1 MRKNLSAIVVLF
13 FTTTLMAQTT
23 ITGTVS
29 DKGTDEPM
37 PGVNIKVSGMSL
49 GTSADFEGNFRLEVD
64 QTPPFSIELSIV
76 GYATS
81 IVEIIEKGQVVN
93 ALLEEFSTFLD
104 EVVVSASR
112 TPERVMESPV
122 TIERMDVRAIKN
134 SSSPTFYD
142 GLENLKGVD
151 INTNSLTNKS
161 VNTRGFATFANT
173 RFMQLVDGMDNSSPA
188 LNFALGNL
196 LGMNELDVNTVEV
209 LPGASSALYGANAFN
224 GMLFMTSKNPFNHQ
238 GISVYGKTGITSS
251 ENAGDNSFVDAGFRV
266 AHAFNEKFAA
276 KVSFSFLN
284 GTEWHATDYR
294 DYNHAASEAGSST
307 PIVPE
312 TGQSSF
318 DRLNVYGDDVSLSAL
333 GLNMKQIA
341 QGMEGRGIL
350 PPGTS
355 GLIPAVD
362 VSRTGYKEE
371 DLTDYEAQSVKTDIS
386 LHYRPNGDDL
396 EIIWN
401 SKFGSGNTIYQGAN
415 RYNIKNFSM
424 QQHKFEIRN
433 ENFFVRAYTTQEDAG
448 DSYDMRFAGVNISK
462 IGAEEW
468 FGTYVGAYAT
478 GAVQILGSGGAP
490 ADIVA
495 ASAQL
500 HAGARQFADANATIQ
515 PGSPEFK
522 AAFEEVTSDPNVLTG
537 AKFTDNT
544 KLYHVDGNYNFG
556 HLLEWAEIQ
565 FGGSWRQ
572 YSLDSGGTIFTDF
585 DGPIDYDEYG
595 AYMQLQKKFAD
606 DRLKFTGS
614 IRYDKAQNFD
624 GNSSPRISFSY
635 SAGEDR
641 NHNFRAA
648 FQTGFRNPTTQDQYI
663 GLDAGPAILIGSAL
677 DNLDRYT
684 SKPLNVS
691 LVGQSLGTPAQ
702 VTLTGRS
709 AYENS
714 FTVASVFAGA
724 PVKSTFQNVQ
734 PERVTAFEAG
744 YRGLLGKVVVD
755 FSAYYNKYED
765 FIGNKTVLVPLYGQA
780 DFSDIVPS
788 PPLPQPT
795 PLALVA
801 MFNGDFQPFQV
812 YTNSEADISSYGT
825 GLGLTTEVFNGYN
838 LGFNYTWSKFEFD
851 QSSDPDYEAGFNT
864 PEHKVKLAF
873 GNPKAFKNF
882 GFNINARW
890 SDEYLWESTFV
901 DAIVDS
907 RTVIDAQVSY
917 SMPKIKSTIKIGGAN
932 LGGQE
937 YLSAPGNGLIG
948 SQYFASWTI
957 NP

>member
-196 LGMNELDVNTVEV
+196 LGMNELDVNTIEV

-224 GMLFMTSKNPFNHQ
+224 GMLFMTSKNPFDHQ

-251 ENAGDNSFVDAGFRV
+251 ENAGDNNFVDVGIRA
-266 AHAFNEKFAA
+266 AFAFSEKFAA
-276 KVSFSFLN
+276 KASFSFLN
-284 GTEWHATDYR
+284 GTEWYATDYNQYL
-294 DYNHAASEAGSST
+294 DNGAGNADS
-307 PIVPE
+307 IVPVAA
-312 TGQSSF
+312 GQTAF
-318 DRLNVYGDDVSLSAL
+318 DQLNMYGDEVTQELDFNAIAVANGFSQAQADGL
-333 GLNMKQIA
+333 GLKTETV
-341 QGMEGRGIL
+341 G
-350 PPGTS
+350 
-355 GLIPAVD
+355 
-362 VSRTGYKEE
+362 RTGYEE
-371 DLTDYEAQSVKTDIS
+371 QYLTDYEAESIKTDIS
-386 LHYRPNGDDL
+386 LNYRPNGDDL

-401 SKFGSGNTIYQGAN
+401 SKFGNGNTIYQGAN
-415 RYNIKNFSM
+415 RYSIKNFSM
-424 QQHKFEIRN
+424 EQHKLEIRN
-433 ENFFVRAYTTQEDAG
+433 DNFFVRAYTTQEDAG
-448 DSYDMRFAGVNISK
+448 DSYDMRF
-462 IGAEEW
+462 
-468 FGTYVGAYAT
+468 T
-478 GAVQILGSGGAP
+478 GINMNVETAP
-490 ADIVA
+490 AWYGVYVPTYLGAISGQVPGVPAGD
-495 ASAQL
+495 SATA
-500 HAGARQFADANATIQ
+500 HAVARQNADNLATPQ
-515 PGSPEFK
+515 PGSPEFIALFDK
-522 AAFEEVTSDPNVLTG
+522 ISTDPDLISG
-537 AKFTDNT
+537 SKFQDQT
-544 KLYHVDGNYNFG
+544 KLYHAEGNYNFG
-556 HLLEWAEIQ
+556 HLLDWAEIQ
-565 FGGSWRQ
+565 VGGSWRE
-572 YSLDSGGTIFTDF
+572 YSLNSSGTIFTDY

-624 GNSSPRISFSY
+624 GNVSPRVSFAY

-641 NHNFRAA
+641 NHNFRVA

-663 GLDAGPAILIGSAL
+663 GLSTAGGTLVGSAP

-684 SKPLNVS
+684 TAPLAVS
-691 LVGQSLGTPAQ
+691 ATGQFIVNNLTAGSIGSSI
-702 VTLTGRS
+702 TLTGRD
-709 AYENS
+709 AYENAFS
-714 FTVASVFAGA
+714 ASSIANGTYQKATFAL
-724 PVKSTFQNVQ
+724 VQ
-734 PERVTAFEAG
+734 PEQVTAFEVG
-744 YRGLLGKVVVD
+744 YRGVLGKVVVD
-755 FSAYYNKYED
+755 FSTYYNQYED
-765 FIGNKTVLVPLYGQA
+765 FIGQKNVAVPYYGNPDLSDTVPVGPGGVP
-780 DFSDIVPS
+780 V
-788 PPLPQPT
+788 

-801 MFNGDFQPFQV
+801 LGNGDYQGFQV
-812 YTNSEADISSYGT
+812 YTNSEVDVTSYGA
-825 GLGLTTEVFNGYN
+825 GLGLTTKVFNGYN
-838 LGFNYTWSKFEFD
+838 LGFNYTWSKFDFD
-851 QSSDPDYEAGFNT
+851 QTQDSDFEAGFNT

-873 GNPKAFKNF
+873 GNPNAFENF

-890 SDEYLWESTFV
+890 SDEYLWESTFA
-901 DAIVDS
+901 DAIIDS
-907 RTVIDAQVSY
+907 RTVIDAQISY
-917 SMPKIKSTIKIGGAN
+917 SIPKWKSTFKVGGAN